1 MPPRRVA
8 IRNQSAE
15 ANLFAR
21 RTFIAFAGVVVLL
34 LILLGNIYNLQ
45 VKSFEKYQTRS
56 NSNRIKLLPV
66 APNRGLIYDRNG
78 ILLADNKPV
87 YSLTVI
93 PEDVKNIESSIK
105 QVSKLLSINIEK
117 QTKFFKAMKR
127 KRRFKMIEL
136 HSRLSD
142 QQVALFSVNQH
153 KFPGIFVDA
162 RLKRYYPFADLT
174 THNLGYV
181 ARINKKDA
189 SKLEQQGKSENYAAT
204 HAIGK
209 LGIERYYED
218 ILHGS
223 IGHQEVEINNQGRII
238 RTLNYTPPVPG
249 KDIYLTLDI
258 ELQMIAKRALS
269 GKRGAIVAMD
279 PRTGGILAMYSNP
292 SYDGNLFV
300 HGISSKNYNKLLNSK
315 DLPLI
320 NRSVQGYPPA
330 STVKPFLALTGL
342 EEKVITPDTK
352 VWDPGWYQLKGLPNK
367 YRDWKKWGHG
377 WVNLTKAIEQS
388 CNIYFFDLAFKL
400 GITKIS
406 TMMERFGFGD
416 YTGVDIHEESKAI
429 MPSVE
434 WKRARYN
441 KSWYTGETLS
451 VGIGQSFWTVTPL
464 QLTQALTTLVNKGE
478 RKVPHL
484 LQASNELVID
494 DNGQTTHQKSLIVY
508 EPQAPLVLKESQNWG
523 FVLNAMHSTVQ
534 KVGATAHVPFKGST
548 YDASGKTGSAQVAG
562 IKQDEKYDAEKTKE
576 NKRDNAMF
584 IAFAPFDKPEI
595 VVAVAIENVEKG
607 GGATNAA
614 PVARQIMDQYFG
626 DRVITT
632 KLAKSTVLTTTQKSR
647 LNNKVELIK
656 TELNKT
662 ELAQHNGHIPKKVSE
677 EHTLQTLNDSE
688 TD

>member
-1 MPPRRVA
+1 MSPRRVV

-21 RTFIAFAGVVVLL
+21 RTFIAFAVVLL
-34 LILLGNIYNLQ
+34 VLLILFGNVFNLQ
-45 VKSFEKYQTRS
+45 VESFEKYQTRS

-78 ILLADNKPV
+78 VLLADNKPV
-87 YSLTVI
+87 YSLEVI
-93 PEDVKNIESSIK
+93 AEDVDDIK
-105 QVSKLLSINIEK
+105 TSVEQVSQLLNISPER
-117 QTKFFKAMKR
+117 QAKFFKSMKS
-127 KRRFKMIEL
+127 KRRFKPVEL

-153 KFPGIFVDA
+153 KFPGVFVNA
-162 RLKRYYPFADLT
+162 RLKRYYPFSDLT

-181 ARINKKDA
+181 ARINRKDA
-189 SKLEQQGKSENYAAT
+189 KKLEQEGKSDNYAAT
-204 HAIGK
+204 YGIGR

-218 ILHGS
+218 MLHGT
-223 IGHQEVEINNQGRII
+223 IGHQEVEINNQGRVI

-249 KDIYLTLDI
+249 KDLTLTLDI

-300 HGISSKNYNKLLNSK
+300 HGISNKNYKKLLESK

-342 EEKVITPDTK
+342 EEKIITPETQIH
-352 VWDPGWYQLKGLPNK
+352 DPGWYQLEGLPNK
-367 YRDWKKWGHG
+367 YRDWKPWGHG
-377 WVNLTKAIEQS
+377 MVNLTKAIEQS
-388 CNIYFFDLAFKL
+388 CNIYFYDLAFRL

-416 YTGVDIHEESKAI
+416 YTGIDIHEESKAI
-429 MPSVE
+429 MPSVA
-434 WKRARYN
+434 WKRERYN

-451 VGIGQSFWTVTPL
+451 VGIGQSYWTVTPL
-464 QLTQALTTLVNKGE
+464 QLTQALTTLVNHGE

-484 LQASNELVID
+484 LKANSELIIESSG
-494 DNGQTTHQKSLIVY
+494 NAYHQITPTIY
-508 EPQAPLVLKESQNWG
+508 EPRAPLKLKDDKNWNVVLE
-523 FVLNAMHSTVQ
+523 AMHSTVQ
-534 KVGATAHVPFKGST
+534 KFGATAYRPFKGST
-548 YDASGKTGSAQVAG
+548 YDASGKTGSAQVAR
-562 IKQDEKYDAEKTKE
+562 IKQDEKYDAKATSE
-576 NKRDNAMF
+576 NQRDNAMF

-595 VVAVAIENVEKG
+595 VVAVAIENVAKG

-614 PVARQIMDQYFG
+614 PVARQVMDQYFG
-626 DRVITT
+626 DRVITSQTHKT
-632 KLAKSTVLTTTQKSR
+632 KVNSATPTKHH
-647 LNNKVELIK
+647 E
-656 TELNKT
+656 
-662 ELAQHNGHIPKKVSE
+662 A
-677 EHTLQTLNDSE
+677 D
-688 TD
+688 

>member
-1 MPPRRVA
+1 VTPRRVI

-21 RTFIAFAGVVVLL
+21 RTFITFVGV
-34 LILLGNIYNLQ
+34 LILLLVLFSNIYSLQ
-45 VKSFEKYQTRS
+45 VESFEKYQTRS

-78 ILLADNKPV
+78 VILADNKPV
-87 YSLTVI
+87 YSLAVI
-93 PEDVKNIESSIK
+93 PEQTDNLKDSITK
-105 QVSKLLSINIEK
+105 VSELLEISTDR
-117 QTKFFKAMKR
+117 QTKFLKSVKR
-127 KRRFKMIEL
+127 KRRFKQIEL
-136 HSRLSD
+136 HPRLSE

-162 RLKRYYPFADLT
+162 RLKRHYPFGKLT

-181 ARINKKDA
+181 ARINRKDVN
-189 SKLEQQGKSENYAAT
+189 KLELEGKSENYAAT
-204 HAIGK
+204 HGIGK

-218 ILHGS
+218 ILHGN
-223 IGHQEVEINNQGRII
+223 IGHQEVEINSQGRVI
-238 RTLNYTPPVPG
+238 RTLDYTPPSPG
-249 KDIYLTLDI
+249 KDLTLTLDI
-258 ELQMIAKRALS
+258 ELQMIAKRALL
-269 GKRGAIVAMD
+269 GKRGAVVAMD

-300 HGISSKNYNKLLNSK
+300 HGISSKNWNKIRNSK

-352 VWDPGWYQLKGLPNK
+352 IWDPGWYQLDGLPNK

-377 WVNLTKAIEQS
+377 WVDLNRAIEQS

-416 YTGVDIHEESKAI
+416 YTGIDIHEESKAI
-429 MPSVE
+429 MPSVA
-434 WKRARYN
+434 WKRGRYN
-441 KSWYTGETLS
+441 QSWYTGETLS

-464 QLTQALTTLVNKGE
+464 QLTQALTTLVNHGE

-484 LQASNELVID
+484 LKATKELVT
-494 DNGQTTHQKSLIVY
+494 NQEGQSQDSLEEVVY
-508 EPQAPLVLKESQNWG
+508 EEQAPLVLKQENNWNL
-523 FVLNAMHSTVQ
+523 VLNAMHRTVQ
-534 KVGATAHVPFKGST
+534 VTGATAHSAFKGSH
-548 YDASGKTGSAQVAG
+548 YDAAGKTGSAQVAR
-562 IKQDEKYDAEKTKE
+562 IKQDEKYDAKKTQE
-576 NKRDNAMF
+576 SKRDNAMF
-584 IAFAPFDKPEI
+584 IAFAPFNAPEI
-595 VVAVAIENVEKG
+595 VVAVAIENVSKG
-607 GGATNAA
+607 GGGTNAG

-626 DRVITT
+626 NRVITSS
-632 KLAKSTVLTTTQKSR
+632 LDNSIPQKSSVP
-647 LNNKVELIK
+647 LY
-656 TELNKT
+656 
-662 ELAQHNGHIPKKVSE
+662 QHNHSPQKNS
-677 EHTLQTLNDSE
+677 LNTVE
-688 TD
+688 TE